1 MIKAVT
7 LEDVKN
13 YEGEALVLRGCGGSL
28 NEWFDGIN
36 EMLTEENIL
45 INGSK
50 FSNCFTFDFNGL
62 TCLAFPLKDVEINI
76 GKLAIWR
83 LQTRDNF
90 GGIWLSDFVDNYL
103 RSIDKDKDED
113 EEE

>member
-1 MIKAVT
+1 MI
-7 LEDVKN
+7 
-13 YEGEALVLRGCGGSL
+13 
-28 NEWFDGIN
+28 DGIN

-62 TCLAFPLKDVEINI
+62 TCLGFLLRDVELNI
-76 GKLAIWR
+76 GKLAMWR

-103 RSIDKDKDED
+103 RND
-113 EEE
+113 EEENEE

>member
-1 MIKAVT
+1 MIKPIT

-13 YEGEALVLRGCGGSL
+13 YEGEALILRGCGGSL

-36 EMLTEENIL
+36 EMLTDENIL

-62 TCLAFPLKDVEINI
+62 TCLGFPLRDVEMDI

-83 LQTRDNF
+83 LQTRDNI
-90 GGIWLSDFVDNYL
+90 GGIWRSDFVDNYL
-103 RSIDKDKDED
+103 RSDK
-113 EEE
+113 EENEE

>member
-1 MIKAVT
+1 MIKPIT

-13 YEGEALVLRGCGGSL
+13 HEGEALILRGCGGSL

-45 INGSK
+45 IDGSK

-62 TCLAFPLKDVEINI
+62 TCLAFPLRDTELNI

-90 GGIWLSDFVDNYL
+90 GGIWRSDFVDNYL
-103 RSIDKDKDED
+103 RSS
-113 EEE
+113 EEENEE